1 MLSLNSKY
9 KKVLIFAG
17 SFFLLGNAVLFLLI
31 PLVIKAKLPELIQQT
46 TGQSATL
53 ADAQIK
59 PWPFSI
65 QLHNFSL
72 DDKQKQPVVTFDNV
86 YLELDIF
93 ESIRD
98 GALVINQI
106 AIDKP
111 TLQFSKRKDGS
122 LTLDQLSS
130 QHPEQNQTNTQQAL
144 FPLNIKKISINEG
157 QLLYQDLL
165 STLSTTI
172 SPIKFE
178 VVNFSTYLTDP
189 ASLQLI
195 LTIDKQTQATW
206 TGKFGINPMHF
217 EGQLNISQLDL
228 KDVPSLNALTGL
240 AQIDLRYQAEY
251 SNEQLKLEINNATL
265 GIHNLHYTPNTELAI
280 NLADINIETEVSL
293 NVKNKEWQLDG
304 HKTKITVQQLETQQ
318 PVLFKAALL
327 SVTAD
332 YQLTHNEKQLNLI
345 VKQGLFEAKN
355 LQLFATKQQ
364 PLLSIPTLA
373 LQGIDCNLDHHSINI
388 NSVSINDADI
398 SLHRLTDGSINYQQI
413 LTNTGQTATTTTSN
427 TNSVDETNRQ
437 QPLWLVSVDK
447 AALSNASAEFT
458 DDTLSTPTT
467 TKIKPLNLKT
477 SHYNSQPNNLMPL
490 EFTMGIN
497 DNGSIK
503 LTGDVSVTPP
513 SVKLDVEVKGVE
525 LEKFHDYVDQF
536 INLDLIDG
544 SLNINGHLNY
554 ASNDKLDLVFEGDTN
569 ITDFLTRDQ
578 RIHKDFVKW
587 LKLSLDGIS
596 INTLANRYTANE
608 LNITRPYARVTIRKD
623 KTVNFSNL
631 LVNDNSTKKVKPTVS
646 SSKQTP
652 LYFKLGNFKST
663 DASTN
668 FSDLSLIL
676 PFSAYI
682 QDMEGGASGLSSEEN
697 TTVKLALKGNAY
709 DLSSVNISGQIRPFL
724 GDYDIDVNF
733 NGLPM
738 PLVSP
743 YMVQFA
749 GYKVEKGKMTLGLN
763 YKVKDKKLTVQ
774 NKILIDQ
781 FELGEK
787 IDNPNALPI
796 PLKLGIALLKD
807 ANGKIKFNFPIS
819 GSLDDPQ
826 FNISDIVA
834 DALENAISKIIT
846 SPFAL
851 LTSLE
856 GSEEDLSTIG
866 FSAGSDEL
874 SVQQKNKLTALAKSL
889 LEHPALTLS
898 IKGTSYQKQDW
909 PAISDDA
916 LFDQLKLRRSEE
928 INKDAVVKIRP
939 EYVKLTDDDYRRL
952 LADLFIEKFPN
963 LADKSLLGTPRL
975 KNQANADF
983 YEIAKQKL
991 MEVINPELDRLRE
1004 LAVYRARAIAKYIVQ
1019 NGKVTQERVFIL
1031 DTIVDQEKDDKEIT
1045 SLLSLKAD

>member
-9 KKVLIFAG
+9 KKVLIFSG

-31 PLVIKAKLPELIQQT
+31 PLLIKTKLPELIQQT

-53 ADAQIK
+53 ANVQIK

-65 QLHNFSL
+65 QLQNFSL
-72 DDKQKQPVVTFDNV
+72 HDKQQLPVVAFENV
-86 YLELDIF
+86 YLEVNIL
-93 ESIRD
+93 ESIHD
-98 GALVINQI
+98 WALVINQI

-111 TLQFSKRKDGS
+111 SLQFSKRKDGS
-122 LTLDQLSS
+122 LTLDQLYS
-130 QHPEQNQTNTQQAL
+130 QHPEQNQKDTPQTL
-144 FPLNIKKISINEG
+144 FPFSIKKISLNEG
-157 QLLYQDLL
+157 ELVYQD
-165 STLSTTI
+165 TLSTHITTI
-172 SPIKFE
+172 NPIKVE
-178 VVNFSTYLTDP
+178 VVNFSSYLTDP
-189 ASLQLI
+189 ASLQLL
-195 LTIDKQTQATW
+195 LTIDKQTQVTL
-206 TGKFGINPMHF
+206 TGHFGINPMHS
-217 EGQLNISQLDL
+217 EGQLNISQFDL
-228 KDVPSLNALTGL
+228 KNIPSLPALTGL
-240 AQIDLRYQAEY
+240 AEIDLHYQAEY
-251 SNEQLKLEINNATL
+251 SNEQLKLDINNATL
-265 GIHNLHYTPNTELAI
+265 GLHNLHYSPNSELAL
-280 NLADINIETEVSL
+280 NLADINIETEVNL
-293 NVKNKEWQLDG
+293 NVKKEEWLLDG
-304 HKTKITVQQLETQQ
+304 HKTKIIVQQLETQQ
-318 PVLFKAALL
+318 PVSFKAASL
-327 SVTAD
+327 SATAD
-332 YQLTHNEKQLNLI
+332 YQLNFNEKKLNLM
-345 VKQGLFEAKN
+345 VKKGLFDAKN
-355 LQLFATKQQ
+355 LQLFTPTQQ
-364 PLLSIPTLA
+364 PFLKIPALA
-373 LQGIDCNLDHHSINI
+373 IHGIDCNLDHHTINI
-388 NSVSINDADI
+388 NSVSINDVDVI
-398 SLHRLTDGSINYQQI
+398 LHRLADGSVNYQQI
-413 LTNTGQTATTTTSN
+413 ITHTVQTEPTTTSK
-427 TNSVDETNRQ
+427 TNNDNNV
-437 QPLWLVSVDK
+437 QPSLWRVSVDK
-447 AALSNASAEFT
+447 AVLSNADVEFT

-467 TKIKPLNLKT
+467 TNIKPINLTT

-490 EFTMGIN
+490 EFNLGIN
-497 DNGSIK
+497 GNGSIK
-503 LTGDVSVTPP
+503 LTGNVGMTPP
-513 SVKLDVEVKGVE
+513 SAKLDVAVQGIE
-525 LEKFHDYVDQF
+525 LEKFHDYFDQF

-554 ASNDKLDLVFEGDTN
+554 ANSDKLDLVFEGDSN

-596 INTLANRYTANE
+596 INTSANRYTANE

-631 LVNDNSTKKVKPTVS
+631 LVNDNSAKTVKPTTQA
-646 SSKQTP
+646 SKQTP
-652 LYFKLGNFKST
+652 VYFKLGNLKIT

-697 TTVKLALKGNAY
+697 TTIKLALKGNAY
-709 DLSSVNISGQIRPFL
+709 DLSSVNIAGQIRPFL

-749 GYKVEKGKMTLGLN
+749 GYKVEKGKMTLDLN
-763 YKVKDKKLTVQ
+763 YKVNDKKLTVQ

-834 DALENAISKIIT
+834 DALENAITKIIT

-874 SVQQKNKLTALAKSL
+874 TVQQKNKLTALAKSL
-889 LEHPALTLS
+889 LERPALTLS

-939 EYVKLTDDDYRRL
+939 EYVKLSDDEYRRL
-952 LADLFIEKFPN
+952 LADMFIEKFPN
-963 LADKSLLGTPRL
+963 LADKSLLGIPRL
-975 KNQANADF
+975 KNAANGDF

-1031 DTIVDQEKDDKEIT
+1031 DTVVDQEKDDKAIN